1 MKVFSYFCKTMI
13 LRLRLITIFLFC
25 FVVYSCQSA
34 KTIIDVKN
42 LDSRLISSFST
53 CSSDGGTDDIQV
65 YKKEKLYGSFD
76 VEWLVKRGSWKTVV
90 MSSIGQD
97 LMSVDYDKNQNRIL
111 VSQVQSF
118 PYNIKVGE
126 DGFIYLNQR
135 MIPLKVSEIPCILN
149 HHYPK
154 SWLKSALVYKQNDSY
169 YIEKNEPK
177 RTLQLEMLLKKE
189 TVKKKEGT
197 KEVKKVDKLYAC
209 ASISWDAFL
218 WFDAELKI
226 CTEDNR
232 STVVDIKDYLV
243 KLTAID

>member
-1 MKVFSYFCKTMI
+1 MSKFSFFCETMI
-13 LRLRLITIFLFC
+13 LRLRLLTIFLFC
-25 FVVYSCQSA
+25 FGVYSCQSSR
-34 KTIIDVKN
+34 TIIDIKS
-42 LDSRLISSFST
+42 LDSRLISSFSV
-53 CSSDGGTDDIQV
+53 CSSDGGANDTQV

-76 VEWLVKRGSWKTVV
+76 IEWLVKGGSWKTVV

-97 LMSVDYDKNQNRIL
+97 LISVDYDKKQNKIFI
-111 VSQVQSF
+111 SQVQAF

-126 DGFIYLNQR
+126 DGFIYVDKR

-154 SWLKSALVYKQNDSY
+154 SWLKSALVYKKDSSY
-169 YIEKNEPK
+169 FIEKKEDK
-177 RTLQLEMLLKKE
+177 RQIQLEMIVKKESVKKKKE
-189 TVKKKEGT
+189 TKEI
-197 KEVKKVDKLYAC
+197 KKVDKLYAC